1 MAHIIP
7 DGWRELTVTGA
18 AQREIETLAR
28 LEADLPDSYTIYH
41 AVHWTNIDQGFA
53 IFGEIDFVLVNQS
66 GNLLLIEQKSGFLD
80 ESAEGLVKP
89 YQGKAKSVAVQMAR
103 NRDHLLA
110 KLRQRPGAGGAQ
122 VDALLYC
129 PDYRVK
135 QPQTAGLAPERI
147 VDAARRDR
155 LASEIRHI
163 LPEGHADS
171 HGTAQAKAV
180 HHFLRDIIQLEPD
193 VSALM
198 GRARNMVTRVSGG
211 LAHWARQFDMSPYRL
226 RVTGTA
232 GSGKTQLALA
242 EYQATLDAGKKPLF
256 VCFNRPLADHFSRIA
271 PSGSPH
277 GGTIC
282 TYHMLCDQL
291 LRHHGITPDFTL
303 PDAFSQLARQAAA
316 LSIPPELRF
325 DTLIVDEG
333 QDFSAEWRDQ
343 LLRHVSEDSRLLW
356 LEDPLQNLYD
366 RPQVPLPGW
375 AGLRADTNYRC
386 PRPVVELL
394 NALLPASIYPRGIE
408 AASPFAGQEVDIL
421 TYRDEADLLQQV
433 KEAIRRC
440 YSAGFRKSDVALLS
454 YHGRESSHLMR
465 HDRLGNNTLRTF
477 TGRYD
482 LLGQPIHEEG
492 DVLMESV
499 YRFKGQ
505 SAPAVIL
512 AEIDFDM
519 LDDKALRKL
528 FVGATRAMMH
538 LILIL
543 KEEAG
548 RQLLARLD

>member
-7 DGWRELTVTGA
+7 DGWRELAVTGA
-18 AQREIETLAR
+18 AQREIETLAA
-28 LEADLPDSYTIYH
+28 LETGLPDSYTVYH
-41 AVHWTNIDQGFA
+41 AVHWTNIDKGFA
-53 IFGEIDFVLVNQS
+53 VFGEIDFVLVNQS

-80 ESAEGLVKP
+80 ESPEGLIKT
-89 YQGKAKSVAVQMAR
+89 YQGKAKPVAVQMAR
-103 NRDHLLA
+103 NRDHLLT
-110 KLRQRPGAGGAQ
+110 KLRQRPGTGGIQ

-135 QPQTAGLAPERI
+135 HPQTAGLAPERI
-147 VDAARRDR
+147 VDASRRDR
-155 LASEIRHI
+155 LMSEIRHI
-163 LPEGHADS
+163 LPEGREDS
-171 HGTAQAKAV
+171 HSTAQAKAA

-211 LAHWARQFDMSPYRL
+211 LAHWARQIEMTPYRL

-271 PSGSPH
+271 PA

-303 PDAFSQLARQAAA
+303 PDAFAQLTRQAAE
-316 LSIPPELRF
+316 LPIPSDLKF

-343 LLRHVSEDSRLLW
+343 LLRHVDENSRLLW

-366 RPQVPLPGW
+366 RPSVPLPGW
-375 AGLRADTNYRC
+375 TGLRADTNYRC
-386 PRPVVELL
+386 PRPVVKLL
-394 NALLPASIYPRGIE
+394 NALLPDGIYPRGIE

-421 TYRDEADLLQQV
+421 TYRDNDDLLQQV

-465 HDRLGNNTLRTF
+465 HDRLGSNTLRTF

-482 LLGQPIHEEG
+482 LLGQPIYEEG

-512 AEIDFDM
+512 AEIDFEQ

-538 LILIL
+538 LVLIINDSSA
-543 KEEAG
+543 E
-548 RQLLARLD
+548 QLFARLE